1 MTNRRNKYTNDNIK
15 HADVDVIND
24 ALLNICS
31 PKKTTTV
38 ETDTESPTAEETP
51 PPPPGPHVVPR
62 RYQSE

>member
-31 PKKTTTV
+31 PKKNIPT
-38 ETDTESPTAEETP
+38 EPDTESPTTEET
-51 PPPPGPHVVPR
+51 
-62 RYQSE
+62 